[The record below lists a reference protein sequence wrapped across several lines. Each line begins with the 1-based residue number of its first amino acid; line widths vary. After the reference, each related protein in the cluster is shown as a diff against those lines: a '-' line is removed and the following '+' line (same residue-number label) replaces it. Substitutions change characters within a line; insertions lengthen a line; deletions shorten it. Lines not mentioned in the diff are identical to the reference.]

1 MGRRVQAPAQA
12 PAASPV
18 AIPVPAD
25 APPGILVRNA
35 RTRAEIGRVQRAG
48 GAWQVF
54 AREADGGYLAL
65 GPHADFAA
73 ALSALPDAIPASTP
87 AAASQPAKGTAKGMA
102 KGTATPAG
110 RRPAAARRRAAQSDS
125 AESERSR
132 APSGTVSAKP
142 DRMARA

>member
-1 MGRRVQAPAQA
+1 MGRRVQA

-87 AAASQPAKGTAKGMA
+87 AAASQPAKGTAKGTAKGMA